1 MAKKRKSKRFH
12 FVGHSP
18 EGPVYQACNNADEYR
33 TLADATPGEPIVDGE
48 TLALVKPDPEDEA
61 HVTME
66 DVDLHS
72 GPVQVAT
79 AAYRAGY
86 DRTFV
91 N

>member
-18 EGPVYQACNNADEYR
+18 EGPVYQACNDPDEYR
-33 TLADATPGEPIVDGE
+33 TLAEARPGEPIEDAEV
-48 TLALVKPDPEDEA
+48 LALVKPDEDDET

-79 AAYRAGY
+79 AAYRAGW

>member
-1 MAKKRKSKRFH
+1 MAKPKNKRFH

-18 EGPVYQACNNADEYR
+18 EGPVYQACNDANEYR
-33 TLADATPGEPIVDGE
+33 TLAEARPGEPIEGTE
-48 TLALVKPDPEDEA
+48 MLALVKPDPEDDA